1 MPILEVEVVGEI
13 AAPLRHGLAQRLV
26 DAAAQVFETAPQQS
40 WLKLRF
46 LDAQDYAENA
56 GPAPSPLPVFVR
68 VKLRS
73 ALELEE
79 RRRLARMLARAI
91 SELCARPIARVHIL
105 FDDPGQGRIA
115 FGGEL

>member
-13 AAPLRHGLAQRLV
+13 TAPLRHGLAQRLAE
-26 DAAAQVFETAPQQS
+26 AAAQVFETAPQQT
-40 WLKLRF
+40 WLKLRY

-56 GPAPSPLPVFVR
+56 GAAPSPLPVFVR
-68 VKLRS
+68 VLLRT
-73 ALELEE
+73 ALEVEE
-79 RRRLARMLARAI
+79 RRRLARMLARVI
-91 SELCARPIARVHIL
+91 SELSARPVARVHIL